1 MIRSILQKILKC
13 FDGVN
18 HFCSMRVES
27 YGAQYTV
34 FGIFA
39 LLNYIVPYFM
49 WSPSGSAD
57 YHLILILRIVAG
69 LLCFL
74 LVMKD
79 YWPDKLVKYLP
90 LYWHFTLMY
99 CLPFLTTYMLVS
111 SAGSL
116 PWLSNMI
123 LALFLL
129 SILVDWLSFCLI
141 LPLGIG
147 LGCLATFVL
156 QGVKIF
162 SIDQAT
168 LFWAIYMY
176 VFAALIGIIFSRN
189 KEKTEQAKVKTIN
202 ALGGAIA
209 HEMRTPLLAIDAYSR
224 GVLRYLPSLIKG
236 YNKAK
241 DAHLLTE
248 GDTVSPRKIEALGN
262 GLQGLKETSRRMFS
276 IIDILLIKIKQNP
289 SKNNPL
295 EDCLIHEC
303 IEQSLKKYP
312 FEEGDKALIYWNK
325 GDDFQFKGNSLLVQH
340 VIFNLFKNAIHY
352 VKKAGKQGGIYISTE
367 ICPRHYNILRFR
379 DEGTGIAPFE
389 LSQIF
394 NRFYS
399 TTRHGTGIGLY
410 FCKMVM
416 NDIGGEIACHSVEGQ
431 FTEFVLYFPKYLDN
445 KKAKAV
451 KKLEVIEV

>member
-1 MIRSILQKILKC
+1 MIACVLQKVIKC
-13 FDGVN
+13 VDGVN
-18 HFCSMRVES
+18 RFSNSRIEI

-49 WSPSGSAD
+49 WSPSGSGD
-57 YHLILILRIVAG
+57 YHLILSLRIMAG
-69 LLCFL
+69 LFCFL

-79 YWPDKLVKYLP
+79 YWPERLVKYLP

-129 SILVDWLSFCLI
+129 GILVDWLSFCVI

-147 LGCLATFVL
+147 LGCISTFVL
-156 QGVKIF
+156 QGMGIF
-162 SIDQAT
+162 IIDQGT

-176 VFAALIGIIFSRN
+176 VFAALIGIVFSRN
-189 KEKTEQAKVKTIN
+189 KEKTEQAKMKTIN
-202 ALGGAIA
+202 TLGGAMA
-209 HEMRTPLLAIDAYSR
+209 HEMRTPLLAIDGYAR
-224 GVLRYLPSLIKG
+224 GVLRYFPILLSG

-241 DAHLLTE
+241 EAHLLKDNE
-248 GDTVSPRKIEALGN
+248 KISPRKIEALNN

-276 IIDILLIKIKQNP
+276 IIDILLIKIQQNP
-289 SKNNPL
+289 VRSNPI
-295 EDCLIHEC
+295 ERCLINEC

-312 FEEGDKALIYWNK
+312 FEEGDRTLLHWRH
-325 GDDFQFKGNSLLVQH
+325 GDDFEFLGNALLVQH
-340 VIFNLFKNAIHY
+340 VLFNLLKNAIHY
-352 VKKAGKQGGIYISTE
+352 VKKANRQGGIYISTE
-367 ICPRHYNILRFR
+367 SNNRHHNVVRFR
-379 DEGTGIAPFE
+379 DEGTGIPPLE

-416 NDIGGEIACHSVEGQ
+416 NDMGGEIACHSSEGE
-431 FTEFVLYFPKYLDN
+431 FTEFVLYFPKWT
-445 KKAKAV
+445 KGSISR
-451 KKLEVIEV
+451 LEAGKVIRA